1 VWVWVWRLRKG
12 SCCTS
17 RAAAAAG
24 AAAGAAASGSS
35 TNSGKRRW
43 QSLRPTLY
51 TLRVLCCAVI
61 YKLCML
67 CLQGWKKF
75 MEVSKVMEGFTL
87 AGSLVIK
94 AQVQVIR

>member
-1 VWVWVWRLRKG
+1 MGVQRLAVDTG
-12 SCCTS
+12 QMHS
-17 RAAAAAG
+17 RQQQQGEAPMAC
-24 AAAGAAASGSS
+24 
-35 TNSGKRRW
+35 
-43 QSLRPTLY
+43 LRLNVY
-51 TLRVLCCAVI
+51 TLRALC
-61 YKLCML
+61 LL